1 MLAASSRTDLV
12 RFMVLLIDARVG
24 RATSDFVFMRG
35 STDKKVCNE
44 IFFVSSGFPQTLM
57 KSRVCVIRLSSN
69 PNVHLGPNS
78 IMDLFKPY
86 NDMVWSNNNKFTTT
100 CFRNNSRNFIPSS
113 VSTSFPSL
121 VDVLWSRVLVQSE
134 YRGIFY
140 NTVSLQVNI
149 YQSSS
154 SFFNSRIVVRSF
166 VSLSLCHW

>member
-1 MLAASSRTDLV
+1 
-12 RFMVLLIDARVG
+12 
-24 RATSDFVFMRG
+24 
-35 STDKKVCNE
+35 
-44 IFFVSSGFPQTLM
+44 M
-57 KSRVCVIRLSSN
+57 KYRVCVIRLSSN

-100 CFRNNSRNFIPSS
+100 RFRNNSRNFIPSS

-140 NTVSLQVNI
+140 NKLSLQVNI

-154 SFFNSRIVVRSF
+154 LSSSFLILVLSF
-166 VSLSLCHW
+166 DHLFPCRYVTRNIDCCAE

>member
-1 MLAASSRTDLV
+1 
-12 RFMVLLIDARVG
+12 
-24 RATSDFVFMRG
+24 MRG

-100 CFRNNSRNFIPSS
+100 RFRNNSRNFIPSS

-166 VSLSLCHW
+166 VSLSLCHS